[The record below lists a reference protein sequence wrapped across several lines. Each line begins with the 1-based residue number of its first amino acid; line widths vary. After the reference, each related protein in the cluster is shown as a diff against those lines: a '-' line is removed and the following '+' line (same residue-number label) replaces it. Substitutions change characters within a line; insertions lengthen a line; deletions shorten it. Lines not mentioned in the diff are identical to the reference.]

1 MVCHYRGKDA
11 TYHQETDQYL
21 QNICKVAKIRFK
33 SERRTCLTPFLSL

>member
-33 SERRTCLTPFLSL
+33 AERRTCLTPCLSS